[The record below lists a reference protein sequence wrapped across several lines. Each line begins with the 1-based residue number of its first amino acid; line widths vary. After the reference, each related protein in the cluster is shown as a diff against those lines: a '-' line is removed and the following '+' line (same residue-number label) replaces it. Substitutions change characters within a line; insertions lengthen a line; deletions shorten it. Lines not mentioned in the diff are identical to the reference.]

1 MFCGGGEEPEFQLDG
16 SNREPLLGGCHRQ
29 VFIPALDSSTCDPC
43 LVTLD
48 NYSSLPFF
56 SSNITHPT
64 SIFTV
69 RIKASF
75 AAGGL
80 GASLGCG
87 KGQGMAALRSLIVP

>member
-48 NYSSLPFF
+48 NYSSLPF
-56 SSNITHPT
+56 
-64 SIFTV
+64 
-69 RIKASF
+69 SF
-75 AAGGL
+75 AAVCPAETDVFLESWSYRSTASAL
-80 GASLGCG
+80 GWECTRDSSEANSIT
-87 KGQGMAALRSLIVP
+87 QRQAQ